1 MAVRVTTVTLSVDN
15 KEHEERLPDLPGSCG
30 AWCLLEPAQ
39 VLIVPQTPLHFSPL
53 MLDPSQISALNVGL
67 GIFNACFM
75 KFLFRQEPRV
85 FAPISCSGNRNCFYL
100 TFLPPVPLLIN
111 FTITFTKKK

>member
-75 KFLFRQEPRV
+75 KFLFRQEP
-85 FAPISCSGNRNCFYL
+85 IKYL
-100 TFLPPVPLLIN
+100 LGALNNVLAINVACLGPPQNYPTL
-111 FTITFTKKK
+111 